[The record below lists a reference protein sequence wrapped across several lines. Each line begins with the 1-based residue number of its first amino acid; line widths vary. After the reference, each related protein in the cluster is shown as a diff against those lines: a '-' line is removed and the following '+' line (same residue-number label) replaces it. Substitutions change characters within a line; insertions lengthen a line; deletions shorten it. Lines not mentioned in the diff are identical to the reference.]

1 MKFKKYLKPFW
12 HHARSGEEIT
22 RHGRKFGFLH
32 FGSGLQKIGLLHW
45 LIPTLAVVSI
55 VGVVATQAPKS
66 LLAGFNFT
74 KPKPITASSTYL
86 SANVQSAILNLA
98 SQEIKAEAG
107 NTNLAVNALSSSSTQ
122 TSQNGLIQP
131 LVDSI
136 QETLTQDPSSKAKI
150 KLRIIDRE
158 IAELQNLLEKDKSQ
172 KAADQAV
179 KIIADIGQKT
189 KDVATDPK
197 VQTDREILKLQIEQY
212 NRFQLILQKI
222 EDDLPVSS
230 YLKIEDARVKYLV
243 SGAIASLNAAPN
255 LDAVHNIAI
264 KEVGRIVGD
273 DFSELKAIEIL
284 SDIESGLNPETK
296 VKLAGLQKELAIQF
310 EKRMLKLPPD
320 VRNRKLQNYINYSF
334 GNPVRQVEAFEQM
347 KNFLT
352 DRKLILSL
360 EGVKELA
367 LGKLKDRVFEINT
380 PETRKQFWDGVF
392 KNPEDIRVMAL
403 LQMYIQS
410 GISEAD
416 KKEFAGHED
425 IARARVVALFGQNP
439 QALEAISGSD
449 ILDLSIVSQ
458 IDQILENSPEV
469 SPEVKLKAK
478 QVLGKTLGTFL
489 SSVSQKDFVS
499 KPKLAYNPVTNTSDV
514 RLLSPNPQAIILL
527 RSLQDTLPTED
538 QQRINIALRAQAS
551 LLQEHLLT
559 NVNDPAIF
567 EQYQAFI
574 TSNPQVKQ
582 ALQNYLGQRFFTS
595 LSQKAKAITEEDKKN
610 QQVLYEKMQA
620 IVQQIF
626 VANDNQKSDLEKQL
640 PAEIQNE
647 IQKLKTELA
656 DNNVPKIETPEG
668 VSLPEIAKLSENIE
682 NAILNAAKKQ
692 IEEEN
697 RPKDVELD
705 LTVSAKDLGVSDP
718 LILPDNQLY
727 ALKEILRDITLV
739 ITLDPIAR
747 AEKLIEQ
754 DNVKTIEA
762 AKLLEQSQS
771 TETIDLALDTLK
783 DVQEDFNKLAEHA
796 EQLKQLEPAKVDQLV
811 DQIIENGIARQT
823 VLASIEDKVYG
834 DTYVEVEQIRS
845 DILKDGVDTLLEL
858 TNNNVESL
866 TDKLEK
872 AVEEISG
879 SDLSEIKAIELLT
892 EIKKDQPEELQPI
905 LENSIDQLT
914 QKLED
919 ELLQLPQ
926 EERVEKVLDYIEASP
941 GNPVIQFEAADELKD
956 HFDDPTLVELAEG
969 IKDKAV
975 ENLTDLISEITD
987 GTSKQEFVDIVVGD
1001 QPEDLKI
1008 ITDIEI
1014 RVSPPE
1020 TGVITET
1027 TPIVEEIK
1035 EIKAEVEQNIIDRY
1049 IDKPEELAQDVLP
1062 EVGHATDILDVNVIQ
1077 EIVEVLER
1085 SPEVTPEV
1093 IKEAQKLETEVIN
1106 NFVETVS
1113 TQANQAL
1120 TPVPEVIEQL
1130 VELKNDVPPSI
1141 DVKIDLAI
1149 EAEVELIQNHLETQV
1164 NDPLTFETYI
1174 TQIEQSPVVENIIA
1188 QVGGSEFTAVIEQKT
1203 AEIQAT
1209 ASEEQTTLIETVKQI
1224 EQEIFTSPVSQ
1235 PSEVEQ
1241 TLPEEVQ
1248 TEIQEIKQE
1257 VPVEQVPE
1265 ITVEAT
1271 VTISTPGSTSEPAP
1285 TSEPVSVP
1293 AEAPAPAAPEVKAPE
1308 PDQPAAPPPD
1318 TSAPAI
1324 GL

>member
-1 MKFKKYLKPFW
+1 MNIKKYLKLPIQY
-12 HHARSGEEIT
+12 HRN
-22 RHGRKFGFLH
+22 
-32 FGSGLQKIGLLHW
+32 IGLIWKYGGVVRKLGLIHL
-45 LIPTLAVVSI
+45 LIPALLIPAAIVTFTQIPNVRVS
-55 VGVVATQAPKS
+55 AAK
-66 LLAGFNFT
+66 FT
-74 KPKPITASSTYL
+74 KPKPIVQSPTIL
-86 SANVQSAILNLA
+86 SANIQSAIQNLA
-98 SQEIKAEAG
+98 VQEIKAEAG
-107 NTNLAVNALSSSSTQ
+107 NANLAVNILSSSLTQ
-122 TSQNGLIQP
+122 PSQNGLIQP
-131 LVDSI
+131 LIDSI
-136 QETLTQDPSSKAKI
+136 QETLIQDPASKAKI

-158 IAELQNLLEKDKSQ
+158 IAELQNLLEKDKSE

-179 KIIADIGQKT
+179 KIIGDIGKKT
-189 KDVATDPK
+189 KAVATDPK

-212 NRFQLILQKI
+212 NRFQLLLQKL
-222 EDDLPVSS
+222 EDDLPVAS

-264 KEVGRIVGD
+264 KEVGRLVGD
-273 DFSELKAIEIL
+273 DFAELKAIEVL

-334 GNPVRQVEAFEQM
+334 GNPVRQVQAYEQM

-352 DRKLILSL
+352 DRELILSL

-380 PETRKQFWDGVF
+380 PETRKQFWDEVF
-392 KNPEDIRVMAL
+392 KDPKDIRVMAL

-410 GISEAD
+410 GTSEAD
-416 KKEFAGHED
+416 KKEFAQHED
-425 IARARVVALFGQNP
+425 IARARVVVLFGQYP
-439 QALEAISGSD
+439 QALEAIAGKD

-458 IDQILENSPEV
+458 IDQILENSPQV

-478 QVLGKTLGTFL
+478 QVLDKTRSTFL

-499 KPKLAYNPVTNTSDV
+499 KPKLAYNPVTDASDV
-514 RLLSPNPQAIILL
+514 RLLSPNPQAILLL
-527 RSLQDTLPTED
+527 RSLGDILPAAD
-538 QQRINIALRAQAS
+538 QQKINTALRAQAS
-551 LLQEHLLT
+551 LLSEHLLT
-559 NVNDPAIF
+559 NVNDPEIF
-567 EQYQAFI
+567 ETYQAFI

-582 ALQNYLGQRFFTS
+582 VLQNYLGQRFFTS
-595 LSQKAKAITEEDKKN
+595 LSQKAKAIIEEDKKN
-610 QQVLYEKMQA
+610 QQVLYEKMQQ

-626 VANDNQKSDLEKQL
+626 VSNDNQKSDLEKQL
-640 PAEIQNE
+640 PADIQNE

-656 DNNVPKIETPEG
+656 DNNVPKIETPQG
-668 VSLPEIAKLSENIE
+668 LTLPEIAKLPENIE
-682 NAILNAAKKQ
+682 NAILAAAKKK
-692 IEEEN
+692 IEAEN

-718 LILPDNQLY
+718 LILPGNPLY
-727 ALKEILRDITLV
+727 ALKEILRDVILV

-762 AKLLEQSQS
+762 AKLLQQSQD
-771 TETIDLALDTLK
+771 TKTIDLALDTLK
-783 DVQEDFNKLAEHA
+783 DVQEDFAKLAEHA
-796 EQLKQLEPAKVDQLV
+796 NELKQLEPAKVDQLV
-811 DQIIENGIARQT
+811 DQIIENGVARQT

-845 DILKDGVDTLLEL
+845 DILKDGVETLLEL

-866 TDKLEK
+866 TDKLEQ
-872 AVEEISG
+872 AVEQVSG
-879 SDLSEIKAIELLT
+879 SDLSEIRAIELLT
-892 EIKKDQPEELQPI
+892 EIKKDQPKELQPI

-914 QKLED
+914 QKLEE
-919 ELLQLPQ
+919 ELLQLPEQ
-926 EERVEKVLDYIEASP
+926 ERVEKVLDYIEASP
-941 GNPVIQFEAADELKD
+941 GNPVIQFQAADELKD
-956 HFDDPTLVELAEG
+956 HFNDPQLVDLAEG
-969 IKDKAV
+969 IKDAAV
-975 ENLTDLISEITD
+975 ENLTNLISEITD
-987 GTSKQEFVDIVVGD
+987 GTSKQKFVDIVVGD
-1001 QPEDLKI
+1001 TVEDLKI
-1008 ITDIEI
+1008 ITDVEI
-1014 RVSPPE
+1014 RVTPPE
-1020 TGVITET
+1020 ADVTGET
-1027 TPIVEEIK
+1027 TPIVEEIR
-1035 EIKAEVEQNIIDRY
+1035 EIKAEIEQNIIDRY
-1049 IDKPEELAQDVLP
+1049 VDNPEQLAQDVLP
-1062 EVGHATDILDVNVIQ
+1062 EEGHATDILDVNVIQ
-1077 EIVEVLER
+1077 EIVQVLER
-1085 SPEVTPEV
+1085 SPEVAPEV
-1093 IKEAQKLETEVIN
+1093 IKEAQKLKTEVIN

-1113 TQANQAL
+1113 TETNQAL

-1149 EAEVELIQNHLETQV
+1149 KAEVELIQNHLEAQV

-1174 TQIEQSPVVENIIA
+1174 TQIEQNPVVENVIS
-1188 QVGGSEFTAVIEQKT
+1188 QVGGAEFTAVIEQKT

-1235 PSEVEQ
+1235 PSVVEQ

-1248 TEIQEIKQE
+1248 AQIQEIKQE

-1271 VTISTPGSTSEPAP
+1271 VTVSAPTSTTEPAS

-1293 AEAPAPAAPEVKAPE
+1293 AEAPAPAAPEVQQPTTTEAA
-1308 PDQPAAPPPD
+1308 PAAPA
-1318 TSAPAI
+1318 APAV